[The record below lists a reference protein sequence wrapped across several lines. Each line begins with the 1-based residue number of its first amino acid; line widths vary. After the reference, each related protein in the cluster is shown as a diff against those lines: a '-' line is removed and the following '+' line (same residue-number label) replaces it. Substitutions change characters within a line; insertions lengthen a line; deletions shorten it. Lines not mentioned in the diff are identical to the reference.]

1 MESIE
6 AKIEEKKSSDAQS
19 SGPTVPQEQRATP
32 DPPERNA
39 RLRMDH
45 AERVLS
51 DTKDVMDQLSRLRV
65 RCEQLLAVSV
75 RRSDRGVWMHEGS
88 EWERVSDVPSACA
101 YYNVCLCRVRDGMV
115 VCGGLDGCSVSRHC
129 HHFSRLTRQWR
140 KFSDMLTPRLRASAV
155 EYADGKVLVA
165 GGRTSDYKNSAV
177 CEVLDY
183 KQNKCYP
190 ASDLPEALPKP
201 LMAAEGGKVYI
212 LRQFNAREQP
222 KLLIYEPPSEEGNST
237 RQSTK
242 YTSALPDDVRDTVAA
257 CLAAAGQRLY
267 LLGGRKG
274 LALAY
279 TPLTDQWEHLTPPS
293 LRYSPLYGCCTAVSA
308 GHITVF
314 GGCSTVGGKL
324 DRAEVYNTR
333 AGKWHTLDMRLPFVY
348 CQFFN
353 LVAQYDE

>member
-1 MESIE
+1 
-6 AKIEEKKSSDAQS
+6 
-19 SGPTVPQEQRATP
+19 
-32 DPPERNA
+32 
-39 RLRMDH
+39 MDH
-45 AERVLS
+45 AETVLS

-75 RRSDRGVWMHEGS
+75 IRSDRGVWVHEGS
-88 EWERVSDVPSACA
+88 EWERVSDVPSECA
-101 YYNVCLCRVRDGMV
+101 KRNVCLCRVHDGMV
-115 VCGGLDGCSVSRHC
+115 VCGGGGYYSVCSHC

-140 KFSDMLTPRLRASAV
+140 KLADMLTPRRLASAV
-155 EYADGKVLVA
+155 EYAAGKVLVA
-165 GGRTSDYKNSAV
+165 GGRTSDGNKSAV

-183 KQNKCYP
+183 EHNECHP
-190 ASDLPEALPKP
+190 ASDLPEALDKP

-212 LRQFNAREQP
+212 LRQNNVREQP

-237 RQSTK
+237 HPSTK

-257 CLAAAGQRLY
+257 CLAAASQRLY

-279 TPLTDQWEHLTPPS
+279 TPLTDQWEQLTPPS
-293 LRYSPLYGCCTAVSA
+293 LSYSYYGCCSAVLA

-314 GGCSTVGGKL
+314 GGSSTGGGKC
-324 DRAEVYNTR
+324 DGGEVYDR
-333 AGKWHTLDMRLPFVY
+333 RVGKWHTMDMRLPFGY
-348 CQFFN
+348 FKHTA